1 MSSSVASPSA
11 KVRLDTSKPLWQTF
25 LVFLMP
31 MMATNVLQLASNT
44 TNSIVIGTMLG
55 VHALSAMSGFFP
67 ILFLLI
73 SFVIGLGS
81 GASVLIGQ
89 AYGANELVRVKAVA
103 GTTLT
108 VSIGMGII
116 IALFGGPFVE
126 NMLLLLG
133 TPKDVLADETAYAQ
147 IFLYSVPVLFVF
159 IIYTTITRGVGDSLT
174 PFLALLVQNVIGLV
188 MMIALIQGW
197 EGLPKMGVISAA
209 YATIFSFL
217 FTVVWMAGY
226 LLWKRHPLAPDLVL
240 LRQLKVD
247 WKLFALLIKV
257 GVPTGIQVTLIALS
271 EMAVM
276 SFVNGYGSGATAA
289 YGAVLQVWSYVQL
302 PAVSIGI
309 AASVFGAQAIG
320 RGDNAQ
326 MAKITRTGINLQFV
340 ITGVLVFVVYAF
352 SRSILRLSIT
362 DETVVDVANKL
373 VTITLWSFLVYGLV
387 SVLTG
392 VMRSSGSVFWP
403 TTLSVFAIWGVQVP
417 VAWLLSQKMGFGLDG
432 VWLAYPVAY
441 VVMFGLQAGYYRLI
455 WRKKT
460 HARLI

>member
-1 MSSSVASPSA
+1 MSTAVASPRAS
-11 KVRLDTSKPLWQTF
+11 VRLDTSKPLWRVF

-31 MMATNVLQLASNT
+31 MMATNVLQLTSNT
-44 TNSIVIGTMLG
+44 INQIVIGHMLG
-55 VHALSAMSGFFP
+55 VHALSAMAGFFP

-89 AYGANELVRVKAVA
+89 AYGANELVRVKGVA

-108 VSIGMGII
+108 VSILMGLV
-116 IALFGGPFVE
+116 IAAFGGPFVDT
-126 NMLLLLG
+126 MLKVLH
-133 TPKDVLADETAYAQ
+133 TPPDVLADETAYAE

-174 PFLALLVQNVIGLV
+174 PFLALLVQNVVGLL
-188 MMIALIQGW
+188 MMIALIKGW
-197 EGLPKMGVISAA
+197 GGLPKMGVISAA

-217 FTVVWMAGY
+217 FTVIWMAFY
-226 LLWKRHPLAPDLVL
+226 LLWKRHPLAPDMVL
-240 LRQLKVD
+240 LRQMKVD
-247 WKLFALLIKV
+247 WKLAWLLVKV
-257 GVPTGIQVTLIALS
+257 GVPTGIQVMLIALS

-276 SFVNGYGSGATAA
+276 FLVNGYGSGATAA

-320 RGDNAQ
+320 RGDQAQ

-340 ITGVLVFVVYAF
+340 ITGILVVIVYAF
-352 SRSILRLSIT
+352 SRGILGLSIT
-362 DETVVDVANKL
+362 DPAVVDMADAL
-373 VTITLWSFLVYGLV
+373 VMITLWSFLVYGLV

-392 VMRSSGSVFWP
+392 VMRSSGDVFWP
-403 TTLSVFAIWGVQVP
+403 TALSIFAIWGVQVP
-417 VAWLLSQKMGFGLDG
+417 VSYFISQRIGLTG
-432 VWLAYPVAY
+432 VWVAYPVAY
-441 VVMFGLQAGYYRLI
+441 IVMFVLQAGYYRVV

>member
-11 KVRLDTSKPLWQTF
+11 KVRLDTSKPLWRTF
-25 LVFLMP
+25 LIFLMP

-108 VSIGMGII
+108 VSIAMGVI

-126 NMLLLLG
+126 SMLKVLH
-133 TPKDVLADETAYAQ
+133 TPADVLADETAYAK

-174 PFLALLVQNVIGLV
+174 PFLALLVQNVVGLV
-188 MMIALIQGW
+188 MMIALIKGW
-197 EGLPKMGVISAA
+197 GGLPKMGVVSAA

-217 FTVVWMAGY
+217 FTVIWMAIY

-240 LRQLKVD
+240 LKQLKVD
-247 WKLFALLIKV
+247 WKLSWLLIRV
-257 GVPTGIQVTLIALS
+257 GVPTGVQVMLIALS

-276 SFVNGYGSGATAA
+276 FLVNGYGSGATAA

-326 MAKITRTGINLQFV
+326 MAKITRTGINLQFI
-340 ITGVLVFVVYAF
+340 ITGLLVAVVYAF
-352 SRSILRLSIT
+352 SRTILSLSIT
-362 DETVVDVANKL
+362 DPAVVDVADSL
-373 VTITLWSFLVYGLV
+373 VKITLWSFLVYGLV

-392 VMRSSGSVFWP
+392 VMRSSGAVFWP
-403 TTLSVFAIWGVQVP
+403 TILSILAIWAVQVP
-417 VAWLLSQKMGFGLDG
+417 VSYVLSHRIGLDG
-432 VWLAYPVAY
+432 VWIGYPVAY
-441 VVMFGLQAGYYRLI
+441 LVMFGLQAGYYLLV

>member
-1 MSSSVASPSA
+1 MSSAIASTSAASVSVNP
-11 KVRLDTSKPLWQTF
+11 KRPLWRTF

-44 TNSIVIGTMLG
+44 INTIVIGKMLG
-55 VHALSAMSGFFP
+55 VHALAAMSGFFP

-89 AYGANELVRVKAVA
+89 AYGANELIRVKAVA

-108 VSIGMGII
+108 VSIAMGVA
-116 IALFGGPFVE
+116 IALFGGPFVQD
-126 NMLLLLG
+126 MLMALHA
-133 TPKDVLADETAYAQ
+133 PADVLVDETEYARV
-147 IFLYSVPVLFVF
+147 ILFSVPVLFVF
-159 IIYTTITRGVGDSLT
+159 IIYTTITRGVGDALT
-174 PFLALLVQNVIGLV
+174 PFLALLVQNVVGLV
-188 MMIALIQGW
+188 MMVALIKGW
-197 EGLPKMGVISAA
+197 AGLPKMGVVSAA

-217 FTVVWMAGY
+217 FTVVWMAFY
-226 LLWKRHPLAPDLVL
+226 LLWKRHPLAPDRVL
-240 LRQLKVD
+240 LKQLKVD
-247 WKLFALLIKV
+247 WKLSWLLIRV
-257 GVPTGIQVTLIALS
+257 GVPTGIQVMLIALS

-276 SFVNGYGSGATAA
+276 FLVNGYGSGATAA

-340 ITGVLVFVVYAF
+340 ITGLLVMIVYAF
-352 SRSILRLSIT
+352 SRGILGLSIT
-362 DETVVDVANKL
+362 DPTVVDVADSL
-373 VTITLWSFLVYGLV
+373 VMITLWSFLVYGLV

-403 TTLSVFAIWGVQVP
+403 TTLSILSIWGVQVP
-417 VAWLLSQKMGFGLDG
+417 VSWFLSHRIGLDG
-432 VWLAYPVAY
+432 VWIGYPVAY
-441 VVMFGLQAGYYRLI
+441 VVMFGLQAGYYRVF

>member
-1 MSSSVASPSA
+1 MSATAVSSRAS
-11 KVRLDTSKPLWQTF
+11 VRLDTSKPLWRVF

-44 TNSIVIGTMLG
+44 TNQIVIGNMLG

-108 VSIGMGII
+108 VTIAMGII
-116 IALFGGPFVE
+116 ISVFGGPFVRS
-126 NMLLLLG
+126 MLLVLH
-133 TPKDVLADETAYAQ
+133 TPADVLADETAYAQ

-159 IIYTTITRGVGDSLT
+159 IIYTTITRGVGDALT
-174 PFLALLVQNVIGLV
+174 PFLALLVQNVVGLA
-188 MMIALIQGW
+188 MMIAMIRGW
-197 EGLPKMGVISAA
+197 GGLPRMGVLSAA

-217 FTVVWMAGY
+217 FTVIWMAFY

-240 LRQLKVD
+240 LRHLRID
-247 WKLFALLIKV
+247 WKLAWLLVRV
-257 GVPTGIQVTLIALS
+257 GVPTGIQVMLIALS

-276 SFVNGYGSGATAA
+276 FLVNGYGSGATAA

-320 RGDNAQ
+320 RGDTAQ

-340 ITGVLVFVVYAF
+340 ITGILVVIVYAF
-352 SRSILRLSIT
+352 SRGILGLSIT
-362 DETVVDVANKL
+362 DTAVVDVANSL
-373 VTITLWSFLVYGLV
+373 VMITLWSFLVYGLV

-403 TTLSVFAIWGVQVP
+403 TALSVFAIWGVQVP
-417 VAWLLSQKMGFGLDG
+417 VSWHLSHTIGLDG
-432 VWLAYPVAY
+432 VWIGYPIAY
-441 VVMFGLQAGYYRLI
+441 VVMFGLQVGYYRLI

>member
-1 MSSSVASPSA
+1 MSTASAPVNSA
-11 KVRLDTSKPLWQTF
+11 SAHVDSSKPLWKTF

-44 TNSIVIGTMLG
+44 INSIVIGKMLG
-55 VHALSAMSGFFP
+55 VHALAAMSGFFP

-89 AYGANELVRVKAVA
+89 AYGANELIRVKAVA

-108 VSIGMGII
+108 VSITMGVI
-116 IALFGGPFVE
+116 IALFGGPFVQT
-126 NMLLLLG
+126 MLSALHA
-133 TPKDVLADETAYAQ
+133 PPDVLADETEYARV
-147 IFLYSVPVLFVF
+147 ILFSVPVLFVF
-159 IIYTTITRGVGDSLT
+159 IIYTTITRGVGDALT
-174 PFLALLVQNVIGLV
+174 PFLALLIQNVVGLV
-188 MMIALIQGW
+188 TMIALIKGW
-197 EGLPKMGVISAA
+197 VGLDKMGVVSAA

-217 FTVVWMAGY
+217 FTVVWMAFY
-226 LLWKRHPLAPDLVL
+226 LLWKRHPLAPDWVL
-240 LRQLKVD
+240 LRQLRID
-247 WKLFALLIKV
+247 WKLSWLLIRV
-257 GVPTGIQVTLIALS
+257 GVPTGIQVMLIALS

-276 SFVNGYGSGATAA
+276 FLVNGYGSGATAA

-302 PAVSIGI
+302 PAISIGI

-326 MAKITRTGINLQFV
+326 MAKITRTGINLQFI
-340 ITGVLVFVVYAF
+340 ITGLLVVIAYVF
-352 SRSILRLSIT
+352 SRGILGLSIT
-362 DETVVDVANKL
+362 DPAVVDVAESL
-373 VTITLWSFLVYGLV
+373 VLITLWSFLVYGLV

-392 VMRSSGSVFWP
+392 VMRSSGAVFWP
-403 TTLSVFAIWGVQVP
+403 TTLSIFAIWGVQVP
-417 VAWLLSQKMGFGLDG
+417 VSWYLSHRIGLDG
-432 VWLAYPVAY
+432 VWIGYPVAY
-441 VVMFGLQAGYYRLI
+441 VVMFILQAGYYRLF

>member
-1 MSSSVASPSA
+1 MSASVASPRAS
-11 KVRLDTSKPLWQTF
+11 VRLDTSKPLWRTF

-44 TNSIVIGTMLG
+44 INTIVIGKMLG
-55 VHALSAMSGFFP
+55 VHALAAMSGFFP

-108 VSIGMGII
+108 VSIAMGVI
-116 IALFGGPFVE
+116 IALFGGPFVQE
-126 NMLLLLG
+126 MLMALHA
-133 TPKDVLADETAYAQ
+133 PADVLVDETEYARV
-147 IFLYSVPVLFVF
+147 ILFSVPVLFVF
-159 IIYTTITRGVGDSLT
+159 IIYTTITRGVGDALT
-174 PFLALLVQNVIGLV
+174 PFLALLVQNVVGLA
-188 MMIALIQGW
+188 MMIALIKGW
-197 EGLPKMGVISAA
+197 VGLPKMGVVSAA

-217 FTVVWMAGY
+217 FTVVWMAFY
-226 LLWKRHPLAPDLVL
+226 LLWKRHPLAPDRVL
-240 LRQLKVD
+240 LKQLRID
-247 WKLFALLIKV
+247 WKLSWLLVRV
-257 GVPTGIQVTLIALS
+257 GVPTGIQVMLIALS

-276 SFVNGYGSGATAA
+276 FLVNGYGSGATAA

-326 MAKITRTGINLQFV
+326 MAKITRTGINLQFI
-340 ITGVLVFVVYAF
+340 ITGLLVLIVYAF
-352 SRSILRLSIT
+352 SRSILGLSIT
-362 DETVVDVANKL
+362 DPGVVSVANSL
-373 VTITLWSFLVYGLV
+373 VMITLWSFLVYGLV
-387 SVLTG
+387 SVLSG

-403 TTLSVFAIWGVQVP
+403 TVLSIFSIWGVQVP
-417 VAWLLSQKMGFGLDG
+417 VSWYLSHRIGLDG
-432 VWLAYPVAY
+432 VWIGYPVAY
-441 VVMFGLQAGYYRLI
+441 VVLFGLQAGYYRLF

>member
-1 MSSSVASPSA
+1 MSAPVASPRAS
-11 KVRLDTSKPLWQTF
+11 VRLDTSKPLWRTF

-44 TNSIVIGTMLG
+44 INTIVIGKMLG
-55 VHALSAMSGFFP
+55 VHALAAMSGFFP

-108 VSIGMGII
+108 VSIAMGVI
-116 IALFGGPFVE
+116 IALFGGPFVQE
-126 NMLLLLG
+126 MLMALHA
-133 TPKDVLADETAYAQ
+133 PADVLVDETEYARV
-147 IFLYSVPVLFVF
+147 ILFSVPVLFVF
-159 IIYTTITRGVGDSLT
+159 IIYTTITRGVGDALT
-174 PFLALLVQNVIGLV
+174 PFLALLVQNVVGLAT
-188 MMIALIQGW
+188 MIALIKGW
-197 EGLPKMGVISAA
+197 VGLPKMGVVSAA

-217 FTVVWMAGY
+217 FTVVWMAFY
-226 LLWKRHPLAPDLVL
+226 LLWKRHPLAPDRVL
-240 LRQLKVD
+240 LKQLKID
-247 WKLFALLIKV
+247 WKLSWLLVRV
-257 GVPTGIQVTLIALS
+257 GVPTGIQVMLIALS

-276 SFVNGYGSGATAA
+276 FLVNGYGSGATAA

-326 MAKITRTGINLQFV
+326 MAKITRTGINLQFI
-340 ITGVLVFVVYAF
+340 ITGLLVLIVYAF
-352 SRSILRLSIT
+352 SRSILGLSIT
-362 DETVVDVANKL
+362 DPGVVSVANSL
-373 VTITLWSFLVYGLV
+373 VMITLWSFLVYGLV
-387 SVLTG
+387 SVLSG

-403 TTLSVFAIWGVQVP
+403 TVLSIFSIWGVQVP
-417 VAWLLSQKMGFGLDG
+417 VSWYLSHRIGLDG
-432 VWLAYPVAY
+432 VWIGYPVAY
-441 VVMFGLQAGYYRLI
+441 VVLFGLQAGYYRLF

>member
-1 MSSSVASPSA
+1 MSAPVASPRA
-11 KVRLDTSKPLWQTF
+11 PARLDMSKPLWRTF
-25 LVFLMP
+25 LIFLMP

-44 TNSIVIGTMLG
+44 INTIVIGKTLG
-55 VHALSAMSGFFP
+55 VHALAAMSGFFP

-103 GTTLT
+103 GKTLT
-108 VSIGMGII
+108 VSITMGLI
-116 IALFGGPFVE
+116 IALFGGPFVQQ
-126 NMLLLLG
+126 MLMALHA
-133 TPKDVLADETAYAQ
+133 PADVLADETEYARV
-147 IFLYSVPVLFVF
+147 ILFSVPVLFVF

-174 PFLALLVQNVIGLV
+174 PFLALLVQNVVGLA
-188 MMIALIQGW
+188 MMVSLIKGW
-197 EGLPKMGVISAA
+197 VGLPKMGVVSAA

-217 FTVVWMAGY
+217 FTVIWLAFY
-226 LLWKRHPLAPDLVL
+226 LLWKRHPLAPDRVL
-240 LRQLKVD
+240 LKQLKIN
-247 WKLFALLIKV
+247 WKLSWLLIRV
-257 GVPTGIQVTLIALS
+257 GVPTGVQVMLIALS

-276 SFVNGYGSGATAA
+276 FLVNGYGSGATAA

-320 RGDNAQ
+320 RGDTAQ
-326 MAKITRTGINLQFV
+326 MAKITRTGINLQFI
-340 ITGVLVFVVYAF
+340 ITGLLVLVVYIF
-352 SRSILRLSIT
+352 SRSILSLSIT
-362 DETVVDVANKL
+362 DPNVVDVADSL
-373 VTITLWSFLVYGLV
+373 VMITLWSFLVYGLV

-392 VMRSSGSVFWP
+392 VMRSSGAVFWP
-403 TTLSVFAIWGVQVP
+403 TALSIFAIWGVQVP
-417 VAWLLSQKMGFGLDG
+417 VSWYLSHRIGLDG
-432 VWLAYPVAY
+432 VWVGYPVAY
-441 VVMFGLQAGYYRLI
+441 VVMFGLQAGYYLLV

>member
-1 MSSSVASPSA
+1 VA
-11 KVRLDTSKPLWQTF
+11 TNKPLWRIF
-25 LVFLMP
+25 IVFLMP
-31 MMATNVLQLASNT
+31 MMATNVLQLLSNT
-44 TNSIVIGTMLG
+44 TNSIVIGNTLG

-89 AYGANELVRVKAVA
+89 AYGANELIRVKAVA

-108 VSIGMGII
+108 VSIGIGIL
-116 IALFGGPFVE
+116 IALFGGPFVQ

-133 TPKDVLADETAYAQ
+133 TPPDVLADETAYAK

-159 IIYTTITRGVGDSLT
+159 IIYTTITRGVGDALT
-174 PFLALLVQNVIGLV
+174 PFLALLVQNVVGLL
-188 MMIALIQGW
+188 MMIALIKGW
-197 EGLPKMGVISAA
+197 AGLPKEGVVSAA

-217 FTVVWMAGY
+217 FTVIWMAGY
-226 LLWKRHPLAPDLVL
+226 LLWKRHPLAPDRVL
-240 LRQLKVD
+240 LKQMKIDLKLS
-247 WKLFALLIKV
+247 WLLVKV
-257 GVPTGIQVTLIALS
+257 GVPTGVQVMLIALS

-276 SFVNGYGSGATAA
+276 FLVNKYGSGATAA

-320 RGDNAQ
+320 RGDNGQ
-326 MAKITRTGINLQFV
+326 MAKITRTGINLQFI
-340 ITGVLVFVVYAF
+340 ITGFLVLVVYAF

-362 DETVVDVANKL
+362 DATVVEEANSL
-373 VTITLWSFLVYGLV
+373 VMITLWSFLVYGLV

-392 VMRSSGSVFWP
+392 VMRSSGEVFWP
-403 TTLSVFAIWGVQVP
+403 TALSVFAIWGVQVP
-417 VAWLLSQKMGFGLDG
+417 VAWYLSHKIGLTG
-432 VWLAYPVAY
+432 VWVAYPVAY
-441 VVMFGLQAGYYRLI
+441 VVMFLLQAGYYRLV

-460 HARLI
+460 HSRMI

>member
-1 MSSSVASPSA
+1 
-11 KVRLDTSKPLWQTF
+11 VRLDTSKPLWRTF

-44 TNSIVIGTMLG
+44 TNSIVIGKMLG

-89 AYGANELVRVKAVA
+89 AYGANELIRVKAVA
-103 GTTLT
+103 GTTLS
-108 VSIGMGII
+108 VSIAMGLF
-116 IALFGGPFVE
+116 IAIFGGSFVRT
-126 NMLLLLG
+126 MLLVLH
-133 TPKDVLADETAYAQ
+133 TPADVLADETQYAE

-159 IIYTTITRGVGDSLT
+159 IIYTTITRGVGDALT
-174 PFLALLVQNVIGLV
+174 PFLALLVQNVVGLA

-197 EGLPKMGVISAA
+197 GGLPKMGVVSAA

-217 FTVVWMAGY
+217 FTVVWMAIY

-240 LRQLKVD
+240 LKQLKVD
-247 WKLFALLIKV
+247 WKLAWLLIRV

-276 SFVNGYGSGATAA
+276 FLVNGYGSSATAA

-320 RGDNAQ
+320 RGDAQQ
-326 MAKITRTGINLQFV
+326 MAKITRTGIELQFV
-340 ITGVLVFVVYAF
+340 ITGILVVIVYAF
-352 SRSILRLSIT
+352 SRGILGLSIT
-362 DETVVDVANKL
+362 DPAVVDMADSL
-373 VTITLWSFLVYGLV
+373 VTITLWSFLIYGLV

-392 VMRSSGSVFWP
+392 VMRSSGAVFWP
-403 TTLSVFAIWGVQVP
+403 TALSIFAIWGVQVP
-417 VAWLLSQKMGFGLDG
+417 ISYVLSHRIGLTG
-432 VWLAYPVAY
+432 VWVAYPVAY
-441 VVMFGLQAGYYRLI
+441 VVMFGLQAGYYRLV

-460 HARLI
+460 HKRLI